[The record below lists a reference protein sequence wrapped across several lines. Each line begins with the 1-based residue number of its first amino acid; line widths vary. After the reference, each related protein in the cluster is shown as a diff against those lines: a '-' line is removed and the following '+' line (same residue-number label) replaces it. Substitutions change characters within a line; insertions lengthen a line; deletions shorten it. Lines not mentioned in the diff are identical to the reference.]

1 MTKDA
6 RITPALRTRLMAAA
20 SGALLLLALGAAAP
34 AMARTA
40 VDHGPADVQVGEVV
54 SSSPVMVSDLEAAP
68 AGVTATRFCAVL
80 DGTYGC
86 QPGYDDE
93 DGLVVAELYERANR
107 QGWRF
112 VVFNPEYRV
121 GCSPSGDN
129 HEGGANL
136 DAYQNAASSVVAFN
150 GCAIKLYDREGWNG
164 DSTGWIFRDD
174 NLGTGIFNDRAD
186 SFAIS

>member
-6 RITPALRTRLMAAA
+6 RVTPALRTRLTAAA

-40 VDHGPADVQVGEVV
+40 VDHSLTDVQVEEVV

-68 AGVTATRFCAVL
+68 AGVTATYYCAVR
-80 DGTYGC
+80 DRTFNCQTGT
-86 QPGYDDE
+86 PGT
-93 DGLVVAELYERANR
+93 GLVVAELYEHANFG
-107 QGWRF
+107 GWRL
-112 VVFNPEYRV
+112 VIFNPAYSV
-121 GCSPSGDN
+121 GCSSSSGD

-136 DAYQNAASSVVAFN
+136 PGIFENAASSVKTFN
-150 GCAIKLYDREGWNG
+150 ECDIKLFDREGWNG
-164 DSTGWIFRDD
+164 DNSGWIHWNE
-174 NLGTGIFNDRAD
+174 NLGTGSFNDRAD